1 MRGGPELERPTNW
14 PDPFDCLKDS
24 VFQLLHAGKSETFL
38 RNCHMSVRFRFYLVL
53 SVFLCLAALSGCR
66 TFQRDDFP
74 RQVARFYVETSE
86 MYPERFRA
94 SVTLPYSESTI
105 QIDPSVQIA
114 EWDINDVQV
123 FEAELGPAIAFILTT
138 DAARDIRMLT
148 YSNQGRRLVLVVN
161 EVPVG
166 AKMIDRG
173 IEDGIVSLY
182 LEVPDE
188 ELEDLATNIKKTSE
202 LVRRRM

>member
-1 MRGGPELERPTNW
+1 MPFPVEGPRGDRVPLILRYCG
-14 PDPFDCLKDS
+14 
-24 VFQLLHAGKSETFL
+24 VFRLLRSGKSETFL
-38 RNCHMSVRFRFYLVL
+38 RNWHMSVRFRFYLVL
-53 SVFLCLAALSGCR
+53 SVLLCLAALSGCR

-74 RQVARFYVETSE
+74 RQVARLYVETSE
-86 MYPERFRA
+86 MYPERFRT

-105 QIDPSVQIA
+105 QIDPRVQIA
-114 EWDINDVQV
+114 EWDIDDVQV
-123 FEAELGPAIAFILTT
+123 FEAELGPAIALFLTT

-148 YSNQGRRLVLVVN
+148 YSNRGRRLVLLVN